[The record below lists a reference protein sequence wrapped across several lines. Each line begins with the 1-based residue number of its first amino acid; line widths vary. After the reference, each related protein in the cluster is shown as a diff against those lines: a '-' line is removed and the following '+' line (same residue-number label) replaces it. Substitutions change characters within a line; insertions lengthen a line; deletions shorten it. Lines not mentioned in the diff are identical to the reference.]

1 MGLRQITWSLL
12 LHLLLQKI
20 VVSQEYTT
28 VTSKRSGTRDDD
40 QAIANCPT
48 GYYLTKCTLTSG
60 SHPDGRKVP
69 DDFSHSCIAQNGM
82 GGNGVIVSDKIM
94 VNSV

>member
-1 MGLRQITWSLL
+1 MSLRQITWSLL

-28 VTSKRSGTRDDD
+28 VTSKRSGTGDDK

-48 GYYLTKCTLTSG
+48 GYYLTKCKLTSG
-60 SHPDGRKVP
+60 SKPDGKKVP
-69 DDFSHSCIAQNGM
+69 DDFSHSCIAQNGG
-82 GGNGVIVSDKIM
+82 GGNGVIVSR
-94 VNSV
+94 NP